1 MSMWT
6 LPKDRKVNQLYLKND
21 LKTMAEKKEHIE
33 IVSLPDYAHGVHEDT
48 NFSVSTLC
56 NLGEPFF
63 EHQAAPHR
71 HDFYTIYWIKK
82 GQLTHTI
89 DTITH
94 VVKRN
99 TLFFLAPGQVHQMKF
114 SEKVDGYMIAFHD
127 SLMCPSEQSSLVQV
141 RKGLFVNSEF
151 SSVIHLTDE
160 NDEKELEWMVQRMI
174 REVAEKQPN
183 YEVVFQNLLQYFLVI
198 ASRHAE
204 KAVQVVPDY
213 HAKHNSALFIS
224 FKSLIEEKFREL
236 KNVSDY
242 AALLHIKPVLLNEI
256 SKQLS
261 GITAGEHIRNRVILE
276 AQRYLYNTDLTAK
289 EIAYKLGFEDPHYFS
304 RFFKKY
310 TNQSPSGFKELARV

>member
-1 MSMWT
+1 
-6 LPKDRKVNQLYLKND
+6 
-21 LKTMAEKKEHIE
+21 MAEKRDQIE
-33 IVSLPDYAHGVHEDT
+33 VLSLPAYAQNAHE
-48 NFSVSTLC
+48 NAEFSVSSLC
-56 NLGEPFF
+56 NLGCNFF
-63 EHQAAPHR
+63 EHQNAPHR
-71 HDFYTIYWIKK
+71 HNFYTIYWIKK

-89 DTITH
+89 DTVTH
-94 VVKRN
+94 VVKKN

-127 SLMCPSEQSSLVQV
+127 SLMCPSDKSDMAAV
-141 RKGLFVNSEF
+141 RNGLFVNDRF
-151 SSVIHLTDE
+151 SSVIQISNE
-160 NDEKELEWMVQRMI
+160 EDEKELDWMVKRMI
-174 REVAEKQPN
+174 QEVDERRPN
-183 YEVVFQNLLQYFLVI
+183 YAVAFQNLLQYFLIV
-198 ASRHAE
+198 ASRS
-204 KAVQVVPDY
+204 AVRPVEVVPEY
-213 HAKHNSALFIS
+213 QSKHNSALFMN
-224 FKSLIEEKFREL
+224 FKTLIEERYRQL

-310 TNQSPSGFKELARV
+310 TNQSPSEFKELARV